1 MEQVEIEEL
10 RDNLFESD
18 AMLTALGPE
27 FHPNDQAEMAQF
39 KNLLTMAAS
48 QVAERGVP
56 SKNSPLMN
64 TLKRFVSQDYLRA
77 PIPGCFQTPNPYW
90 TGLKV
95 SPTPTLRLLMRRRG
109 QLYRQRT

>member
-27 FHPNDQAEMAQF
+27 FHPNDQAEMSQF

-64 TLKRFVSQDYLRA
+64 TLKNSY
-77 PIPGCFQTPNPYW
+77 PKII
-90 TGLKV
+90 
-95 SPTPTLRLLMRRRG
+95 
-109 QLYRQRT
+109 